1 MVIVF
6 TSSAVDR
13 DVCSETLHQCYFYG
27 KPWCVQM
34 FCSVYLVYTRDFI
47 AQSGLPLLS
56 NERDNWTSDFSFR
69 ELTGRS
75 GRQQREVGRL
85 LGEVNCD

>member
-1 MVIVF
+1 MVSVF

-34 FCSVYLVYTRDFI
+34 FCSVYLVYTRDYFQI
-47 AQSGLPLLS
+47 RGTTGQVTSLS
-56 NERDNWTSDFSFR
+56 ESS
-69 ELTGRS
+69 
-75 GRQQREVGRL
+75 QVEVGDNR
-85 LGEVNCD
+85 EKW